1 MNLTTRTIL
10 ISFLI
15 FLHLVG
21 CENQVAF
28 NQNEIE
34 SKWMSLYQKE
44 GCLTGGQHWGPGTTE
59 GSIFRE
65 KEWQR
70 FFKISPETTIPFLMT
85 RINST
90 EKTKIHVCPFHMAT
104 EGELAV
110 YASEHI
116 LKKNW
121 YNCESNFKKLRNWSE
136 KRNKAASPVIQSM
149 LLDLQAKNELKRY
162 FLTDISG
169 KNF

>member
-1 MNLTTRTIL
+1 MNIRLVLITIF
-10 ISFLI
+10 ISLSVI
-15 FLHLVG
+15 G
-21 CENQVAF
+21 CENSSKIENF
-28 NQNEIE
+28 EIE
-34 SKWMSLYQKE
+34 KKWASLYQKE

-65 KEWQR
+65 EEWQR
-70 FFKISPETTIPFLMT
+70 FFKILPETAIPFLMT
-85 RINST
+85 RIDST

-121 YNCESNFKKLRNWSE
+121 YDCESGFKNLRNWSE
-136 KRNKAASPVIQSM
+136 KRKKASIPVTQSM
-149 LLDLQAKNELKRY
+149 LLDIQAKNELKRC
-162 FLTDISG
+162 FSTDTPG

>member
-1 MNLTTRTIL
+1 MRLVLVTIL
-10 ISFLI
+10 ISLG
-15 FLHLVG
+15 VTG
-21 CENQVAF
+21 CENSSKIENF
-28 NQNEIE
+28 EIE
-34 SKWMSLYQKE
+34 KNWMSLYQKE
-44 GCLTGGQHWGPGTTE
+44 GCLTGGQHWGPSTTE

-65 KEWQR
+65 KEWQH
-70 FFKISPETTIPFLMT
+70 FFKISPETAIPFLMT

-116 LKKNW
+116 LNKNW
-121 YNCESNFKKLRNWSE
+121 YDCESGFKNLRNWSE
-136 KRNKAASPVIQSM
+136 KRKKAASPVTQPM
-149 LLDLQAKNELKRY
+149 LLDIQAKNELKRC
-162 FLTDISG
+162 FSTDTPG

>member
-1 MNLTTRTIL
+1 LEISHMKIRLVLFTLL
-10 ISFLI
+10 ISLSI
-15 FLHLVG
+15 IG
-21 CENQVAF
+21 CENSSKIENF
-28 NQNEIE
+28 EIE
-34 SKWMSLYQKE
+34 KQWMSLYQKE

-70 FFKISPETTIPFLMT
+70 FFSISSKTTIPFLMT

-90 EKTKIHVCPFHMAT
+90 EETKIHVCPFYMAT

-116 LKKNW
+116 IEKNW
-121 YNCESNFKKLRNWSE
+121 FESDSEFRELSSWSE
-136 KRNKAASPVIQSM
+136 KRRNATSTVTQTM
-149 LLDLQAKNELKRY
+149 LLDIQARNELKNY
-162 FLTDISG
+162 FLTNISD
-169 KNF
+169 

>member
-1 MNLTTRTIL
+1 MNIRLVLTIL
-10 ISFLI
+10 LISVSAI
-15 FLHLVG
+15 G
-21 CENQVAF
+21 CENSSKKENF
-28 NQNEIE
+28 EIE
-34 SKWMSLYQKE
+34 KKWASLYKRE
-44 GCLTGGQHWGPGTTE
+44 GCLTGGQHWGPGITE

-70 FFKISPETTIPFLMT
+70 FFKISPETAIPFLMT
-85 RINST
+85 RVNST

-110 YASEHI
+110 YASQHI

-121 YNCESNFKKLRNWSE
+121 YDCGGGFKNLHNWSE
-136 KRNKAASPVIQSM
+136 KRKKSASPVTQSM
-149 LLDLQAKNELKRY
+149 LLDIQAKNELKRY
-162 FLTDISG
+162 FLTDTSG